1 MRLRLPLCLF
11 TRVAHSAN
19 IIKIVGVSP
28 QIAKNCKMSLGGL
41 IPTYIIAFINPSPL
55 VQLFLMENPSA
66 TPITPE
72 LAASLMPPRP
82 DDSFKGT
89 FGKALVVAGSRKY
102 TGAAGL
108 AIQAALRSGAG
119 LVFAAIPECIHAP
132 LAASIS
138 EAIWLLLP
146 EKDGAITAEEESILV
161 SEEKAGLFPT
171 EGKDAVLVGP
181 GLDQTEG
188 TQAYLLG
195 LLEHLRINAPDLPLV
210 ADAEALNILSR
221 QPTWQRLLPNQAIL
235 TPHEMEFSR
244 LSGLPLSEIH
254 SNRYALAVAYA
265 KEWRQTL
272 ILKGPN
278 TLVASPEGDCRVLP
292 FANSVLAHGGSGDVL
307 AGLIV
312 GLLAQGLAPFDA
324 ATLAVWLHAR
334 AAELALAEVGHPAAT
349 LPSDIIRHLGKAMN
363 GL

>member
-1 MRLRLPLCLF
+1 MPL
-11 TRVAHSAN
+11 
-19 IIKIVGVSP
+19 
-28 QIAKNCKMSLGGL
+28 
-41 IPTYIIAFINPSPL
+41 
-55 VQLFLMENPSA
+55 
-66 TPITPE
+66 
-72 LAASLMPPRP
+72 RP
-82 DDSFKGT
+82 DNSFKGT

-119 LVFAAIPECIHAP
+119 LVFAAIPESIHAP
-132 LAASIS
+132 LAAGIS

-146 EKDGAITAEEESILV
+146 EKDGAITV
-161 SEEKAGLFPT
+161 EEKAGLFPT

-188 TQAYLLG
+188 TRAFLLG
-195 LLEHLRINAPDLPLV
+195 LLEHLREHSPDLPLV

-221 QPTWQRLLPNQAIL
+221 QPDWHTLLPNRVVL

-244 LSGLPLSEIH
+244 LTGLSLSEIH
-254 SNRYALAVAYA
+254 SSRHQLAVAYA
-265 KEWRQTL
+265 KTWRQTL

-278 TLVASPEGDCRVLP
+278 TLVVSPEGECRVLP

-312 GLLAQGLAPFDA
+312 GLMAQGLAPFNA
-324 ATLAVWLHAR
+324 ATLGVWLHAR
-334 AAELALAEVGHPAAT
+334 AAELALAEVGHAAAT
-349 LPSDIIRHLGKAMN
+349 LPSDTLQYLGKAMDSI
-363 GL
+363 

>member
-1 MRLRLPLCLF
+1 MRILF
-11 TRVAHSAN
+11 EHN
-19 IIKIVGVSP
+19 D
-28 QIAKNCKMSLGGL
+28 L
-41 IPTYIIAFINPSPL
+41 TYDLLLPL
-55 VQLFLMENPSA
+55 VQLSSMENPSA

-72 LAASLMPPRP
+72 LAWSLMPLRP

-89 FGKALVVAGSRKY
+89 FGKALVIAGSRKY

-119 LVFAAIPECIHAP
+119 LVFGAIPQSIHAP
-132 LAASIS
+132 LASSIP
-138 EAIWLLLP
+138 EAIWLVLP
-146 EKDGAITAEEESILV
+146 EKDGAITAEEQPELV
-161 SEEKAGLFPT
+161 SVEKAGLVVEEKAGLFPT

-181 GLDQTEG
+181 GLGQTRG
-188 TQAYLLG
+188 THLFLLG
-195 LLEHLRINAPDLPLV
+195 LLEHLREHAPNLPLV
-210 ADAEALNILSR
+210 ADAEALNILSQ
-221 QPTWQRLLPNQAIL
+221 QPEWHSLLPNRVVL

-244 LSGLPLSEIH
+244 LTGLSLSEIH
-254 SNRYALAVAYA
+254 SNRHDLAIAYA

-278 TLVASPEGDCRVLP
+278 SLVVSPEGDCRVLP

-312 GLLAQGLAPFDA
+312 GLLAQGLTPFDA
-324 ATLAVWLHAR
+324 ASLAVWLHAR

-349 LPSDIIRHLGKAMN
+349 LPSDILRFLGKSMAE
-363 GL
+363 LKA

>member
-1 MRLRLPLCLF
+1 MKELEQTNKL
-11 TRVAHSAN
+11 TT
-19 IIKIVGVSP
+19 
-28 QIAKNCKMSLGGL
+28 GL
-41 IPTYIIAFINPSPL
+41 VKLLI
-55 VQLFLMENPSA
+55 MENRSA
-66 TPITPE
+66 TPITAE
-72 LAASLMPPRP
+72 LAHSLMPLRP

-89 FGKALVVAGSRKY
+89 FGKALVIAGSRKY

-119 LVFAAIPECIHAP
+119 LVFAAIPESLHTP

-146 EKDGAITAEEESILV
+146 EKDGAITAQEPPDLE

-171 EGKDAVLVGP
+171 AGKDAVLVGP
-181 GLDQTEG
+181 GLNQTVG
-188 TQAYLLG
+188 TQAFLLG
-195 LLEHLRINAPDLPLV
+195 LLKHLREQAPDLPLI
-210 ADAEALNILSR
+210 ADAEALNILSK
-221 QPTWQRLLPNQAIL
+221 QPNWHTLLPNRVVL

-244 LSGLPLSEIH
+244 LTGLSLDEIH
-254 SNRYALAVAYA
+254 SNRHDLAVTCAQ
-265 KEWRQTL
+265 EWRQAL

-278 TLVASPEGDCRVLP
+278 TLVVSPEGDCRVLP

-324 ATLAVWLHAR
+324 ATFAVWLHAR
-334 AAELALAEVGHPAAT
+334 AAELALAKVGHAAAT
-349 LPSDIIRHLGKAMN
+349 LPSDILQHIGQAMSS
-363 GL
+363 L

>member
-1 MRLRLPLCLF
+1 
-11 TRVAHSAN
+11 
-19 IIKIVGVSP
+19 
-28 QIAKNCKMSLGGL
+28 
-41 IPTYIIAFINPSPL
+41 
-55 VQLFLMENPSA
+55 MENYSA
-66 TPITPE
+66 TTITPE
-72 LAASLMPPRP
+72 LAASLMPLRP

-108 AIQAALRSGAG
+108 AIQAALRSGTG
-119 LVFAAIPECIHAP
+119 LVFAAIPESIHAP

-138 EAIWLLLP
+138 EAIWLILP
-146 EKDGAITAEEESILV
+146 EKGGAITAEEQPDLASGEKAGIV
-161 SEEKAGLFPT
+161 SEEKAGIFPT

-181 GLDQTEG
+181 GLSQTEG
-188 TQAYLLG
+188 TQTFLLG
-195 LLEHLRINAPDLPLV
+195 LLEHLRLNAPDLSLV

-221 QPTWQRLLPNQAIL
+221 QPDWRSLLPHHVVL

-244 LSGLPLSEIH
+244 LTGLGLSEIH
-254 SNRYALAVAYA
+254 SNRYKLAVTYA
-265 KEWRQTL
+265 QEWRQTL

-278 TLVASPEGDCRVLP
+278 TLVVSPEGKCRILH

-334 AAELALAEVGHPAAT
+334 SAELALAEVGHPAAT
-349 LPSDIIRHLGKAMN
+349 LPSDILRWLGKAMAE
-363 GL
+363 LKA

>member
-1 MRLRLPLCLF
+1 M
-11 TRVAHSAN
+11 
-19 IIKIVGVSP
+19 
-28 QIAKNCKMSLGGL
+28 
-41 IPTYIIAFINPSPL
+41 PL
-55 VQLFLMENPSA
+55 VQLFSMENRFA

-72 LAASLMPPRP
+72 LARSMMPMRP

-108 AIQAALRSGAG
+108 AIQAALRIGVG
-119 LVFAAIPECIHAP
+119 LVFGAIPNSIHTA
-132 LAASIS
+132 LAASIP

-146 EKDGAITAEEESILV
+146 EEDGAITSLV
-161 SEEKAGLFPT
+161 SEEKASLFPT

-181 GLDQTEG
+181 GLNQTEG

-195 LLEHLRINAPDLPLV
+195 LLAHLRDQMPDLPLV

-221 QPTWQRLLPNQAIL
+221 QREWHNLLPNRVVL

-244 LSGLPLSEIH
+244 LTGLALDEIH
-254 SNRYALAVAYA
+254 SNRYEVAVTYA
-265 KEWRQTL
+265 QKWRQVL

-278 TLVASPEGDCRVLP
+278 TLVVSPEGECRVLP

-312 GLLAQGLAPFDA
+312 GLLAQGLSPFNA

-334 AAELALAEVGHPAAT
+334 AAELALAEVGHAAAT
-349 LPSDIIRHLGKAMN
+349 LPSDILRQIGKAMTSLWTVKTIFQGN
-363 GL
+363 SL

>member
-1 MRLRLPLCLF
+1 
-11 TRVAHSAN
+11 
-19 IIKIVGVSP
+19 
-28 QIAKNCKMSLGGL
+28 
-41 IPTYIIAFINPSPL
+41 
-55 VQLFLMENPSA
+55 MEIQSA

-72 LAASLMPPRP
+72 LAGSLMPLRP

-119 LVFAAIPECIHAP
+119 LVFAAIPESIHAP
-132 LAASIS
+132 LAASVP

-146 EKDGAITAEEESILV
+146 EKDGAITAEEQPDLV
-161 SEEKAGLFPT
+161 SKEKAGRFPT

-181 GLDQTEG
+181 GLSQTKG
-188 TQAYLLG
+188 TQAFLLG
-195 LLEHLRINAPDLPLV
+195 LLEHLREHAPDLPLV
-210 ADAEALNILSR
+210 VDADALNILSD
-221 QPTWQRLLPNQAIL
+221 QPDWHSLLPNRVVL

-244 LSGLPLSEIH
+244 LTGLSLSEIH
-254 SNRYALAVAYA
+254 SNRFKLATTYAQ
-265 KEWRQTL
+265 EWRLTL

-278 TLVASPEGDCRVLP
+278 TLVASHDGDCRVLP

-312 GLLAQGLAPFDA
+312 GLLAQGLSLSTQPRLRSGFTPALLSWRWQPSV
-324 ATLAVWLHAR
+324 TLLPPCLR
-334 AAELALAEVGHPAAT
+334 TSFGILAGQWAIFPGANERFHNQACLN
-349 LPSDIIRHLGKAMN
+349 LR
-363 GL
+363 

>member
-1 MRLRLPLCLF
+1 
-11 TRVAHSAN
+11 
-19 IIKIVGVSP
+19 
-28 QIAKNCKMSLGGL
+28 
-41 IPTYIIAFINPSPL
+41 
-55 VQLFLMENPSA
+55 MENLTA

-72 LAASLMPPRP
+72 LAASLMPLRP

-89 FGKALVVAGSRKY
+89 FGKALVIAGSRKY

-119 LVFAAIPECIHAP
+119 LVFAAIPESIHAP

-138 EAIWLLLP
+138 EAIWLVLP
-146 EKDGAITAEEESILV
+146 EKDGAIAAEKRGDLV
-161 SEEKAGLFPT
+161 SEEKAGLVAEEKAGLFPT

-181 GLDQTEG
+181 GLNQTRG
-188 TQAYLLG
+188 TQLFLLG
-195 LLEHLRINAPDLPLV
+195 LLEHLREHAPDLPLV

-221 QPTWQRLLPNQAIL
+221 QPEWHALLPNRVVL

-244 LSGLPLSEIH
+244 MTGLPLSEIH
-254 SNRYALAVAYA
+254 ANRHELALTYA
-265 KEWRQTL
+265 KDWRQTL

-278 TLVASPEGDCRVLP
+278 SLVVSPEGECRVLP
-292 FANSVLAHGGSGDVL
+292 FAGSVLAHGGSGDVL

-349 LPSDIIRHLGKAMN
+349 LPSDILKHIGQAMSN
-363 GL
+363 F

>member
-1 MRLRLPLCLF
+1 MEAISSTLR
-11 TRVAHSAN
+11 
-19 IIKIVGVSP
+19 
-28 QIAKNCKMSLGGL
+28 
-41 IPTYIIAFINPSPL
+41 PL
-55 VQLFLMENPSA
+55 VQLLSMKENCA
-66 TPITPE
+66 IPITQE
-72 LAASLMPPRP
+72 LARALMPLRP

-119 LVFAAIPECIHAP
+119 LVFAAIPESIHAP
-132 LAASIS
+132 LAASIP

-146 EKDGAITAEEESILV
+146 EKDGAITMEEQAGLA

-171 EGKDAVLVGP
+171 GGKDAVLVGP
-181 GLDQTEG
+181 GLNQTEG
-188 TQAYLLG
+188 TEAFLLG
-195 LLEHLRINAPDLPLV
+195 LLAHLRHHAPDLPIV
-210 ADAEALNILSR
+210 VDADALNILS
-221 QPTWQRLLPNQAIL
+221 WQADWSSLLPNRVVL

-244 LSGLPLSEIH
+244 LTGLSLNEVH
-254 SNRYALAVAYA
+254 SNRHELAIAYA
-265 KEWRQTL
+265 HEWGQTL

-278 TLVASPEGDCRVLP
+278 TLVVSPGGECRVLP

-307 AGLIV
+307 AGLII
-312 GLLAQGLAPFDA
+312 GLLAQGLPPFDA

-349 LPSDIIRHLGKAMN
+349 LPPDIIRHIGRAMSR
-363 GL
+363 L

>member
-1 MRLRLPLCLF
+1 
-11 TRVAHSAN
+11 
-19 IIKIVGVSP
+19 
-28 QIAKNCKMSLGGL
+28 
-41 IPTYIIAFINPSPL
+41 
-55 VQLFLMENPSA
+55 MENYPA
-66 TPITPE
+66 IPITSE
-72 LAASLMPPRP
+72 LARSLMPLRP

-119 LVFAAIPECIHAP
+119 LVFAAIPESIHAP
-132 LAASIS
+132 LSAHIS

-146 EKDGAITAEEESILV
+146 EKDGAITAEEKTGILSKEKAGDL

-181 GLDQTEG
+181 GLSQTEG
-188 TQAYLLG
+188 TQAFLLG
-195 LLEHLRINAPDLPLV
+195 LLEHLRENVPDLPIV
-210 ADAEALNILSR
+210 VDADALNILSR
-221 QPTWQRLLPNQAIL
+221 QVDWHTLLPKRVVL

-244 LSGLPLSEIH
+244 LTGLSLGEIH
-254 SNRYALAVAYA
+254 SSRQELAISYAL
-265 KEWRQTL
+265 EWQQTL

-278 TLVASPEGDCRVLP
+278 SLVASPDGECRVLP

-307 AGLIV
+307 AGLIG
-312 GLLAQGLAPFDA
+312 GLLAQGLPPFDA
-324 ATLAVWLHAR
+324 ASLTVWLHAR

-349 LPSDIIRHLGKAMN
+349 LPSDILRHIGKAMSS
-363 GL
+363 L

>member
-1 MRLRLPLCLF
+1 MKELEQTNEL
-11 TRVAHSAN
+11 TTA
-19 IIKIVGVSP
+19 
-28 QIAKNCKMSLGGL
+28 
-41 IPTYIIAFINPSPL
+41 L
-55 VQLFLMENPSA
+55 VQLFSMENYSA

-72 LAASLMPPRP
+72 LAASLMPLRP

-89 FGKALVVAGSRKY
+89 FGKALVIAGSRKY

-119 LVFAAIPECIHAP
+119 LVFGAIPGSLHAP
-132 LAASIS
+132 LASSIP

-146 EKDGAITAEEESILV
+146 EKDGAITAEEPTDLD

-171 EGKDAVLVGP
+171 AGKDAVLVGP
-181 GLDQTEG
+181 GLNQTEG
-188 TQAYLLG
+188 TQAFLLG
-195 LLEHLRINAPDLPLV
+195 LLEHLREHAPDLTLV
-210 ADAEALNILSR
+210 ADAEALNILSK
-221 QPTWQRLLPNQAIL
+221 QPNWQPLLPNRAIL

-244 LSGLPLSEIH
+244 LTGLSLSAIH
-254 SNRYALAVAYA
+254 SNRFDLAVTYA
-265 KEWRQTL
+265 QEWHQTL

-278 TLVASPEGDCRVLP
+278 TLVVSPEGGCRILP

-334 AAELALAEVGHPAAT
+334 AAELALVEVGHPAAT
-349 LPSDIIRHLGKAMN
+349 LPSDILKHIGQAMSN
-363 GL
+363 F

>member
-1 MRLRLPLCLF
+1 MPL
-11 TRVAHSAN
+11 
-19 IIKIVGVSP
+19 
-28 QIAKNCKMSLGGL
+28 
-41 IPTYIIAFINPSPL
+41 
-55 VQLFLMENPSA
+55 
-66 TPITPE
+66 
-72 LAASLMPPRP
+72 RP

-89 FGKALVVAGSRKY
+89 FGKALVVAGSRRF

-108 AIQAALRSGAG
+108 AIQAALRSGVG
-119 LVFAAIPECIHAP
+119 LVFGAIPESIHAP
-132 LAASIS
+132 LAASIP

-146 EKDGAITAEEESILV
+146 EKDGAITAKEQ
-161 SEEKAGLFPT
+161 AGLFPT
-171 EGKDAVLVGP
+171 EGKDALLVGP
-181 GLDQTEG
+181 GLGQSDC
-188 TQAYLLG
+188 TQAYLLA
-195 LLEHLRINAPDLPLV
+195 LLEHLHEDSPDWPIV
-210 ADAEALNILSR
+210 VDADALNILSQ
-221 QPTWQRLLPNQAIL
+221 QPDWPGLLPNRVVL

-254 SNRYALAVAYA
+254 SNRYAFAVAYA
-265 KEWRQTL
+265 KEWRQIL

-278 TLVASPEGDCRVLP
+278 TLVASLGGDCRILP

-349 LPSDIIRHLGKAMN
+349 LPSDIIRHIGKAMST
-363 GL
+363 L

>member
-1 MRLRLPLCLF
+1 
-11 TRVAHSAN
+11 
-19 IIKIVGVSP
+19 
-28 QIAKNCKMSLGGL
+28 
-41 IPTYIIAFINPSPL
+41 
-55 VQLFLMENPSA
+55 MENLTA
-66 TPITPE
+66 IPITPE
-72 LAASLMPPRP
+72 LAASLMPLRP

-89 FGKALVVAGSRKY
+89 FGKALVIAGSRKY

-119 LVFAAIPECIHAP
+119 LVFAAIPESIHAP

-138 EAIWLLLP
+138 EAIWLVLP
-146 EKDGAITAEEESILV
+146 EKDGAIAAEKRGDLV
-161 SEEKAGLFPT
+161 SEEKAGLVAEEKAGLFPT

-181 GLDQTEG
+181 GLNQTRG
-188 TQAYLLG
+188 TQLFLLG
-195 LLEHLRINAPDLPLV
+195 LLEHLREHAPDLPLV

-221 QPTWQRLLPNQAIL
+221 QPEWHALLPNRVVL

-244 LSGLPLSEIH
+244 MTGLPLSEIH
-254 SNRYALAVAYA
+254 ANRHELALTYA
-265 KEWRQTL
+265 KDWRQTL

-278 TLVASPEGDCRVLP
+278 SLVVSPEGECRVLP
-292 FANSVLAHGGSGDVL
+292 FAGSVLAHGGSGDVL

-349 LPSDIIRHLGKAMN
+349 LPSDILKHIGQAMSN
-363 GL
+363 F